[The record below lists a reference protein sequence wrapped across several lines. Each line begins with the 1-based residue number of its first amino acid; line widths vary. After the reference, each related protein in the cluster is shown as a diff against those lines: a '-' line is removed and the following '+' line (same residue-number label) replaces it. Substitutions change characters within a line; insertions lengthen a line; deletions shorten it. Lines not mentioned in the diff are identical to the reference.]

1 MNVISQPI
9 LQHPGS
15 PQNYPLPES
24 STFSPVNT
32 AAGNLPNPPLPQNFA
47 VITQEPE
54 HGAVDQNA
62 GLTVQRQVSAVSQ
75 VSSLHPSPP
84 QQQEHTIANVISGGI
99 NTLPSQSS
107 PHASSPS
114 PQITPDRNVSPEPP
128 APQSPVNLN
137 VNIQA
142 ANNVQEENIYDAT
155 PRNSV
160 PPPSRQ
166 QQPADVVIESPSAE
180 PASKFAGRPQDHADT
195 RSTISARSDERP
207 KDLVIETAP
216 PVSENTANG
225 HHDRPE
231 RPANGNGKPVQSSA
245 DIFEEMK
252 RKQLLRE
259 QEEKIPVNPTEPD
272 MHAALAAA
280 AKKKDEDDV
289 PQMSAT
295 SYPGQEWNP
304 YGGAEYEDWND

>member
-1 MNVISQPI
+1 MSVNV
-9 LQHPGS
+9 
-15 PQNYPLPES
+15 
-24 STFSPVNT
+24 
-32 AAGNLPNPPLPQNFA
+32 
-47 VITQEPE
+47 
-54 HGAVDQNA
+54 
-62 GLTVQRQVSAVSQ
+62 
-75 VSSLHPSPP
+75 
-84 QQQEHTIANVISGGI
+84 HT
-99 NTLPSQSS
+99 
-107 PHASSPS
+107 
-114 PQITPDRNVSPEPP
+114 
-128 APQSPVNLN
+128 
-137 VNIQA
+137 

-160 PPPSRQ
+160 PPPSHQQQ

-195 RSTISARSDERP
+195 RSTISAKSEERP
-207 KDLVIETAP
+207 KDLVIETAS
-216 PVSENTANG
+216 PVLASNDIANG
-225 HHDRPE
+225 HHDTPQRP
-231 RPANGNGKPVQSSA
+231 PNGNGKPVQSSA

-272 MHAALAAA
+272 MYAAAAAA
-280 AKKKDEDDV
+280 AKKKDQDDV